1 MTHPSC
7 ISASVSSFNHGGG
20 AIRNLIQIDMLAEAN
35 VLTEPNT
42 VFTVFGIDRSVY

>member
-7 ISASVSSFNHGGG
+7 ISDSVSSFNHGGG
-20 AIRNLIQIDMLAEAN
+20 AIRNLIQIAMLAETN

-42 VFTVFGIDRSVY
+42 SVIFFGIDRSVY